1 MQAQFYS
8 NDESVCHEVFI
19 RENVPLA
26 LQSPGHPS
34 VVRSAEISPS
44 YCLDLVSSVTILET
58 SPDQSYDDYLADSYE
73 NYDSHFQE
81 KEEDPLAKLKRKL
94 FMTKSH
100 FRST

>member
-1 MQAQFYS
+1 MFT
-8 NDESVCHEVFI
+8 

-26 LQSPGHPS
+26 LQSPGHTS
-34 VVRSAEISPS
+34 VVRSAEISLS
-44 YCLDLVSSVTILET
+44 DCLDCVSSVTILET

-73 NYDSHFQE
+73 DYGIHFQE

-94 FMTKSH
+94 SMTKSH